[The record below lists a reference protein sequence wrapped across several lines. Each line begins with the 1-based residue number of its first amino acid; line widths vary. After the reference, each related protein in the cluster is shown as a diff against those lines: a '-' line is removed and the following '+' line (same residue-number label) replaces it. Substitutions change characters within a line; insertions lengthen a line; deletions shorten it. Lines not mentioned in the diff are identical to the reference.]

1 MFGTSMTIII
11 IGYIAYYGY
20 NIVYDLYFDKSG
32 EVVTTAAVDEQEV
45 DIKDELGDF
54 TQFNADEDR
63 GEEDKSV
70 LTSPSNIIQGKT
82 VEQATENTNNDEGET
97 TFAMSGGIKAET
109 LSTLITSLEN
119 KEEGSDFDIVA
130 KAMTPSRRFITMW

>member
-1 MFGTSMTIII
+1 MFGTFMTIII
-11 IGYIAYYGY
+11 IGYIGYYGY

-54 TQFNADEDR
+54 TQFNAVEDG

-70 LTSPSNIIQGKT
+70 LISPSNVIQGEP
-82 VEQATENTNNDEGET
+82 VEQATENSNNDENET
-97 TFAMSGGIKAET
+97 TFAMSGGIKAEN
-109 LSTLITSLEN
+109 LSALINSLEN

-130 KAMTPSRRFITMW
+130 KAMTLSTM

>member
-11 IGYIAYYGY
+11 IGYIGYYGY

-45 DIKDELGDF
+45 DIKDELGDL

-97 TFAMSGGIKAET
+97 TFAMSGGIKAEN

-130 KAMTPSRRFITMW
+130 KAMTPSTI

>member
-1 MFGTSMTIII
+1 MFGTFMTIII
-11 IGYIAYYGY
+11 IGYIGYYGY
-20 NIVYDLYFDKSG
+20 NIVYDLYFYKSG

-130 KAMTPSRRFITMW
+130 KAMTPSTI

>member
-11 IGYIAYYGY
+11 IGYIGYYGY

-32 EVVTTAAVDEQEV
+32 EVVTTTAVDEQEV

-130 KAMTPSRRFITMW
+130 KAMTPSTI

>member
-1 MFGTSMTIII
+1 MFGTFMTIII
-11 IGYIAYYGY
+11 IGYIGYYGY

-63 GEEDKSV
+63 SEEDKSV
-70 LTSPSNIIQGKT
+70 LTSPSNVIQGKT
-82 VEQATENTNNDEGET
+82 VEQATENSNNDEGGT
-97 TFAMSGGIKAET
+97 TFAMSGGIKADT

-119 KEEGSDFDIVA
+119 KEEGSNFGIVV
-130 KAMTPSRRFITMW
+130 KAMTPSSI

>member
-11 IGYIAYYGY
+11 IGYIGYYGY

-130 KAMTPSRRFITMW
+130 KAMTRSTI

>member
-70 LTSPSNIIQGKT
+70 STSPSNIIQGKT

-130 KAMTPSRRFITMW
+130 KAMTPSTI

>member
-11 IGYIAYYGY
+11 IGYIGYYGY

-97 TFAMSGGIKAET
+97 TFAMSGGIKADT

-119 KEEGSDFDIVA
+119 KEEGSNFDIVV
-130 KAMTPSRRFITMW
+130 KAMTPSSI

>member
-11 IGYIAYYGY
+11 IGYIGYYGY

-70 LTSPSNIIQGKT
+70 LTSPSNIIQSKT

-130 KAMTPSRRFITMW
+130 KAMTPSTI

>member
-1 MFGTSMTIII
+1 MFGTFMTIII
-11 IGYIAYYGY
+11 IGYIGYYGY

-63 GEEDKSV
+63 SEEDKSV
-70 LTSPSNIIQGKT
+70 LTSPSNVIQGKT
-82 VEQATENTNNDEGET
+82 VEQATENSNNDESGT
-97 TFAMSGGIKAET
+97 TFAMSGGIKADT

-119 KEEGSDFDIVA
+119 KEEGSNFDIVV
-130 KAMTPSRRFITMW
+130 KAMTPSSI

>member
-1 MFGTSMTIII
+1 MFGTFMTIII
-11 IGYIAYYGY
+11 IGYIGYYGY

-119 KEEGSDFDIVA
+119 KEEGSNFDIVV
-130 KAMTPSRRFITMW
+130 KAMTASSI

>member
-11 IGYIAYYGY
+11 IGYIGYYGY

-63 GEEDKSV
+63 DEEDKSV

-130 KAMTPSRRFITMW
+130 KAMTPSTI

>member
-11 IGYIAYYGY
+11 IAYIAYYGY

-130 KAMTPSRRFITMW
+130 KAMTPSTI

>member
-1 MFGTSMTIII
+1 MFGTFMTIII
-11 IGYIAYYGY
+11 IGYIGYYGY

-70 LTSPSNIIQGKT
+70 LTSPSNVIQGKT
-82 VEQATENTNNDEGET
+82 VEQATENSNNDEGGT
-97 TFAMSGGIKAET
+97 TFAMSGGIKADT

-119 KEEGSDFDIVA
+119 KEEGSNFDIVV
-130 KAMTPSRRFITMW
+130 KAMTPSSI

>member
-11 IGYIAYYGY
+11 IGYIGYYGY

-45 DIKDELGDF
+45 DIKDELGDL

-63 GEEDKSV
+63 VEEDKSV

-130 KAMTPSRRFITMW
+130 KAMTPSTI

>member
-11 IGYIAYYGY
+11 IGYIGYYGY

-45 DIKDELGDF
+45 DIKDELGDL

-97 TFAMSGGIKAET
+97 TFAMSGGIKAEP

-130 KAMTPSRRFITMW
+130 KAMTPSTI

>member
-11 IGYIAYYGY
+11 IGYIGYYGY

-70 LTSPSNIIQGKT
+70 LTSPSNIIHGKT

-130 KAMTPSRRFITMW
+130 KAMTPSTI

>member
-11 IGYIAYYGY
+11 IGYIGYYGY

-45 DIKDELGDF
+45 DIKDELGDL

-70 LTSPSNIIQGKT
+70 LTSPTNIIQGKT

-130 KAMTPSRRFITMW
+130 KAMTPSTI

>member
-11 IGYIAYYGY
+11 LGYIGYYGY
-20 NIVYDLYFDKSG
+20 NIVYDLYFNKSG

-130 KAMTPSRRFITMW
+130 KAMTPSTI

>member
-1 MFGTSMTIII
+1 MFGTFMTIII
-11 IGYIAYYGY
+11 IGYIGYYGY

-70 LTSPSNIIQGKT
+70 LTSPSNIIQGKI
-82 VEQATENTNNDEGET
+82 VEQATENSNNDEGET
-97 TFAMSGGIKAET
+97 TFAMSGGIKADT

-119 KEEGSDFDIVA
+119 KEEGSNFDIVV
-130 KAMTPSRRFITMW
+130 KAMTPSSI

>member
-11 IGYIAYYGY
+11 IGYIGYYGY

-45 DIKDELGDF
+45 DIKDELGDL
-54 TQFNADEDR
+54 TKFNADEDR

-130 KAMTPSRRFITMW
+130 KAMTPSTI

>member
-1 MFGTSMTIII
+1 MFGTFMTIII
-11 IGYIAYYGY
+11 IGYIGYYGY

-82 VEQATENTNNDEGET
+82 VEQATENSNNDEGET
-97 TFAMSGGIKAET
+97 TFAMSGGIKADT

-119 KEEGSDFDIVA
+119 KEEGSNFDIVV
-130 KAMTPSRRFITMW
+130 KAMTASSI

>member
-11 IGYIAYYGY
+11 IGYIGYYGY

-63 GEEDKSV
+63 SEEDKSV

-130 KAMTPSRRFITMW
+130 KAMTPSTI

>member
-1 MFGTSMTIII
+1 MFGTFMTIII
-11 IGYIAYYGY
+11 IGYIGYYGY

-97 TFAMSGGIKAET
+97 TFAMSGGIKAEN
-109 LSTLITSLEN
+109 LSALINSLEN

-130 KAMTPSRRFITMW
+130 KAMTLSTM

>member
-1 MFGTSMTIII
+1 MFGTFMTIII
-11 IGYIAYYGY
+11 IGYIGYYGY

-54 TQFNADEDR
+54 TQFNTDEDR

-70 LTSPSNIIQGKT
+70 LTSPSNIIQGEP
-82 VEQATENTNNDEGET
+82 VEQAVENSNNDEGGT
-97 TFAMSGGIKAET
+97 TFAMSGGIKADN

-119 KEEGSDFDIVA
+119 KEEGSEFDIVA
-130 KAMTPSRRFITMW
+130 KAMTPYTM

>member
-1 MFGTSMTIII
+1 MFGTYMTIII
-11 IGYIAYYGY
+11 IGYIGYYGY

-130 KAMTPSRRFITMW
+130 KAMTPSTI

>member
-11 IGYIAYYGY
+11 IGYIGYYGY
-20 NIVYDLYFDKSG
+20 NIVYDFYFDKSG

-63 GEEDKSV
+63 SEEDKSV
-70 LTSPSNIIQGKT
+70 LTSPSNVIQGKT
-82 VEQATENTNNDEGET
+82 VEQATENSNNDEGGT
-97 TFAMSGGIKAET
+97 TFAMSGGIKADT
-109 LSTLITSLEN
+109 LSTLITSLEH
-119 KEEGSDFDIVA
+119 KEEGSNFDIVV
-130 KAMTPSRRFITMW
+130 KAMTPSSI

>member
-11 IGYIAYYGY
+11 IGYIGYYGY

-82 VEQATENTNNDEGET
+82 VEQATENSNNDEGET

-130 KAMTPSRRFITMW
+130 KAIHPPQYSIFI

>member
-63 GEEDKSV
+63 SEEDKSV
-70 LTSPSNIIQGKT
+70 LTSPSNVIQGKT
-82 VEQATENTNNDEGET
+82 VEQATENTNNDEGGT
-97 TFAMSGGIKAET
+97 TFAMSGGIKADT

-119 KEEGSDFDIVA
+119 KEEGSNFDIVV
-130 KAMTPSRRFITMW
+130 KAMTPSSI

>member
-1 MFGTSMTIII
+1 MTIII
-11 IGYIAYYGY
+11 IGYIGYYGY

-32 EVVTTAAVDEQEV
+32 EVVTTATVDEQEV

-130 KAMTPSRRFITMW
+130 KAMTPSTI

>member
-11 IGYIAYYGY
+11 IGYIGYYGY

-82 VEQATENTNNDEGET
+82 VEQATKNTNNDEGET

-130 KAMTPSRRFITMW
+130 KAMTPSTI

>member
-11 IGYIAYYGY
+11 IGYIGYYGY

-63 GEEDKSV
+63 SEEDKSV
-70 LTSPSNIIQGKT
+70 LTSPSNVIQGKT
-82 VEQATENTNNDEGET
+82 VEQATENSNNDEGGT
-97 TFAMSGGIKAET
+97 TFAMSGGIKADT

-119 KEEGSDFDIVA
+119 KEEGSNFDIVV
-130 KAMTPSRRFITMW
+130 KAMTPSSI

>member
-1 MFGTSMTIII
+1 MTIII

-130 KAMTPSRRFITMW
+130 KAMTPSTI

>member
-11 IGYIAYYGY
+11 IGYIGYYGY

-97 TFAMSGGIKAET
+97 TFVMSGGIKAET

-130 KAMTPSRRFITMW
+130 KAMTPSTI

>member
-11 IGYIAYYGY
+11 IGYIGYYGY

-45 DIKDELGDF
+45 DIKDELGDL

-97 TFAMSGGIKAET
+97 TFAMSGGIKADT

-130 KAMTPSRRFITMW
+130 KAMTPSTI

>member
-11 IGYIAYYGY
+11 IGYIGYYGY

-70 LTSPSNIIQGKT
+70 LTSHSNIIQGKT

-130 KAMTPSRRFITMW
+130 KAMTPSTI

>member
-11 IGYIAYYGY
+11 IGYIGYYGY

-63 GEEDKSV
+63 SEEDKSV
-70 LTSPSNIIQGKT
+70 LTSPSNVIQGKT
-82 VEQATENTNNDEGET
+82 VEQATENSINDEGGT
-97 TFAMSGGIKAET
+97 TFAMSGGIKADT

-119 KEEGSDFDIVA
+119 KEEGSNFDIVV
-130 KAMTPSRRFITMW
+130 KAMTPSSI